1 VIDKNVKVT
10 FYASEEKLEK
20 LRKLS
25 DHTRVSQADYFREAI
40 EDLLEKYKSQLDE
53 ARRKR

>member
-1 VIDKNVKVT
+1 MIDKNVKVT